1 MANTLK
7 FFRNGAV
14 GFIDWLG
21 ARWREYRAV
30 SSEAL
35 KITGNLM
42 VLVDPIPG
50 LKYFELP

>member
-30 SSEAL
+30 SSRGAEDDQQL
-35 KITGNLM
+35 DGVGGSHTWSK
-42 VLVDPIPG
+42 V
-50 LKYFELP
+50 F